1 MARIN
6 NPKTEQGFYLPAVGQ
21 RIVKT
26 TVAVFLCLLV
36 YYLRGFRGREIPTE
50 AAITAIICVQPYVRD
65 TRRYALN
72 RFAGTLIGSFW
83 GLAFLLRMLYL
94 PSVGDSM
101 LLLYVRMSVG
111 VMLSLYSAVALRRAD
126 TAGQAAIVF
135 LCIVISFP
143 EISDPLRSA
152 SERILGVLTGT
163 AFAIG
168 VNVFRLPRIRQK
180 DRVFFVRAKDLAA
193 DRFSHVSSAVL
204 FRLNYL
210 YEDGAKICLMF
221 EHAPAYFSLQ
231 MHEAMLNLPLI
242 VMDGAAIYDPREN
255 VYLSAE
261 TIAPEDTLA
270 LREYLGSLNLSYFIY
285 TIHRNKTCIFHQGR
299 LNPQEKLILDRMRG
313 SPYRSYLEGEIY
325 DDAEIVYYKI
335 IARDAVIADLEACLR
350 DFIAGKHLR
359 FVSRPQSVSGISG
372 LYIYAST
379 AAIPLAEQRLMDF
392 LRKKEPDLKPVEI
405 FSRGPYRSEH
415 DAMHLLHRVG
425 NAYEPVAFFGR
436 PLFRRRKDK

>member
-1 MARIN
+1 MTRLS
-6 NPKTEQGFYLPAVGQ
+6 PHTKQGFYLPAVGQ

-26 TVAVFLCLLV
+26 TVAVFLCLLI
-36 YYLRGFRGREIPTE
+36 YWLRGFRGREIPTE
-50 AAITAIICVQPYVRD
+50 AAITAILCVQPYVRD
-65 TRRYALN
+65 SRRYAFN

-83 GLAFLLRMLYL
+83 GLAFLLRMVYL
-94 PSVGDSM
+94 PAVGDSM
-101 LLLYVRMSVG
+101 LLLYLRMSLG
-111 VMLSLYSAVALRRAD
+111 VMLSLYCAVALRRAE

-143 EISDPLRSA
+143 DISEPLRSA

-163 AFAIG
+163 ACAIG
-168 VNVFRLPRIRQK
+168 VNVFRLPRVRRN
-180 DRVFFVRAKDLAA
+180 DRVFFVRARDLAA
-193 DRFSHVSSAVL
+193 DRFSHISSAVL

-231 MHEAMLNLPLI
+231 MHEAMLKLPII

-255 VYLSAE
+255 VYLSQE
-261 TIAPEDTLA
+261 TIPLEDTIA
-270 LREYLGSLNLSYFIY
+270 LRGYLDSLNLSYFIY

-299 LNPQEKLILDRMRG
+299 INPPEKLILDRMKG

-335 IARDAVIADLEACLR
+335 IAKDSTIADLEACLK
-350 DFIAGKHLR
+350 DFVAGKNLR
-359 FVSRPQSVSGISG
+359 AVSRPQSVSGISG

-379 AAIPLAEQRLMDF
+379 ASLPLAEQRLMDR
-392 LRKKEPDLKPVEI
+392 LRAEDPSLQPMEI
-405 FSRGPYRSEH
+405 LSRKPYRSEH

-425 NAYEPVAFFGR
+425 SAYEPVGLFGH
-436 PLFRRRKDK
+436 PLFRKAKS